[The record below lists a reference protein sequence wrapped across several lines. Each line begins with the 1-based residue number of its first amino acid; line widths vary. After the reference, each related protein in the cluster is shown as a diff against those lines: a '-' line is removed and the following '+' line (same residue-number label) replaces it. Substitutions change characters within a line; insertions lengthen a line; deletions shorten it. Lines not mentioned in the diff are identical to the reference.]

1 MNSNEEN
8 IEKCE
13 FTVHPYNFKVA
24 IKEIRPFY
32 VYSNKF
38 ILLDIKMINPC
49 HMINVIK
56 LESKPVY
63 GQIIFLNSSSFIYKP
78 QKSFSGYDLFQL
90 VVEDEFEGSHIESI
104 LIRVICK

>member
-1 MNSNEEN
+1 LNSNEEN

-13 FTVHPYNFKVA
+13 FTVPYNFKVA

-38 ILLDIKMINPC
+38 ILLDLKIINPC

-56 LESKPVY
+56 IESKPVY
-63 GQIIFLNSSSFIYKP
+63 GQIIFLNSSALIYKP
-78 QKSFSGYDLFQL
+78 TRNFSGYDLFQL
-90 VVEDEFEGSHIESI
+90 EVEDEFGECRIESV
-104 LIRVICK
+104 LIRIICK